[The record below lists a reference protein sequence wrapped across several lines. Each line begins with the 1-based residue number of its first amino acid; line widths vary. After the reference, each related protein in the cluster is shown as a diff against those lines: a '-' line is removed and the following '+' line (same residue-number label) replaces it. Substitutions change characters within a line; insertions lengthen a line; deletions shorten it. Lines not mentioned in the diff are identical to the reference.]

1 MKSQQNRIELVTRPE
16 QQHNPNTNASSSRP
30 ITPSCQAVKHA
41 VSDLYRIDDFQLEKI
56 GVGFFSDVFKVRPP
70 SILSKKTKCEN
81 LNFVLLKKKVRSHK
95 RNATNVCRTL
105 FSHESLTKTQG
116 WRDQLN
122 LLFLYPYS
130 ATQVSV
136 LAGSLSFCF
145 LLEI

>member
-70 SILSKKTKCEN
+70 NILPKKTKCGI
-81 LNFVLLKKKVRSHK
+81 FTVKTSISSVSRKKFEAIKEMQQTFAELYFLMRVQQK
-95 RNATNVCRTL
+95 PKDGETNST
-105 FSHESLTKTQG
+105 
-116 WRDQLN
+116 
-122 LLFLYPYS
+122 
-130 ATQVSV
+130 
-136 LAGSLSFCF
+136 FCF
-145 LLEI
+145 CTHIPQSRFLSWLKH